1 MVLSAV
7 SGDDFIKMTYKFLIL
22 RFSIISFR
30 CCYVHD
36 KCYDAVVDSGIRGW
50 FSEYTVYA
58 IPYITRGCSG
68 CGEYDMVKPSK
79 ISHMSAVWPVTKT
92 SRTFL
97 FLHFTFLIRASNVV
111 KTWCLILQVVQVAPL
126 VTLVT
131 HDLLQP
137 LLVTLLTHRYTASHG
152 CYPTNLWIPGC
163 YPINSWIYCKPLLLP
178 Y

>member
-36 KCYDAVVDSGIRGW
+36 KCYDAVVDSGICGW

-79 ISHMSAVWPVTKT
+79 SSHMSAVWPVV
-92 SRTFL
+92 
-97 FLHFTFLIRASNVV
+97 ASSSSSP
-111 KTWCLILQVVQVAPL
+111 A
-126 VTLVT
+126 
-131 HDLLQP
+131 
-137 LLVTLLTHRYTASHG
+137 
-152 CYPTNLWIPGC
+152 CYPSNA
-163 YPINSWIYCKPLLLP
+163 
-178 Y
+178 